1 VTGGPTVLLKLGG
14 ELIEDA
20 GALREL
26 ARALARVPAGPKL
39 AIVHGGGREIDQALA
54 QAGIPKAQV
63 DGVRVTDAA
72 TLQVVVAVLAGTVNT
87 RFVAALNAAGVK
99 AVGLTGADRDVA
111 PVRPAPPLQA
121 ADGRAVDL
129 GLVGQPVTGR
139 PPALLATLARGGF
152 VPVVACIG
160 ADTAGQ
166 LYNVNA
172 DTLAASLA
180 ARLGVRRLV
189 IAGATAGV
197 LDAAGATIPSLDPR
211 AVARLIASGVANKG
225 MAAKLN
231 ACRAAVKA
239 GVREVRIVDGR
250 DPQRLAA
257 AVAGTLTGAGAWT
270 VVSAS
275 VPAGPARPRSGRQ
288 G

>member
-1 VTGGPTVLLKLGG
+1 MTGGPTVLLKLGG
-14 ELIEDA
+14 ELLE
-20 GALREL
+20 GADTLRAL
-26 ARALARVPAGPKL
+26 AQALARVPAATKF

-54 QAGIPKAQV
+54 QAGIPKTQV

-72 TLQVVVAVLAGTVNT
+72 TLQVVVAVLAGSVNT

-99 AVGLTGADRDVA
+99 AVGLTGADAQVA
-111 PVRPAPPLQA
+111 PVKPAPPLQA
-121 ADGRAVDL
+121 ADGRTVDL
-129 GLVGQPVTGR
+129 GLVGQPVAGR

-152 VPVVACIG
+152 VPVIACIG
-160 ADTAGQ
+160 AGRDGA

-180 ARLGVRRLV
+180 ARLGVKRLV

-197 LDAAGATIPSLDPR
+197 LDEAGATIPSLEPR
-211 AVARLIASGVANKG
+211 AIARLIASGVASKG

-231 ACRAAVKA
+231 ACRAAVKG

-250 DPQRLAA
+250 DPRRLAA
-257 AVAGTLTGAGAWT
+257 AVAGALAGAGAWT
-270 VVSAS
+270 VVSAK
-275 VPAGPARPRSGRQ
+275 AAAPARRRQRRQ